1 MRNLLNF
8 LLKYNY
14 WFLFILLEVASFVL
28 LFRFNRYQQSAFFTS
43 ANTVVGAVYEVSGGI
58 SSYFHLK
65 SVNEDLLDRN
75 MVLEQQIT
83 NLEKALREQQLDS
96 MAINSIRQ
104 VPQAD
109 YQLFKAHVIK
119 NSLNLVD
126 NYITLDKGSSS
137 GIRSEMGVVDGN
149 GIVGIVYETSPS
161 YSVVISVLNSKSNI
175 SCKIIG
181 SDYFGYLKWEH
192 GDSRYAYL
200 KDLPRHAEFNLGD
213 TVVTSGFSTVFPEGI
228 MVGTVDDM
236 SDSNDGLSYLL
247 KIKLATDFGKLSDV
261 RVVARTGQEE
271 QKQDTDEQ
279 SMVDVGTSQVES
291 ENHPLSGD
299 EENLDNTESTSAN
312 GTTDG
317 ETYGNTVDNN
327 DVDGTAYVDN
337 ENSVV
342 GENDSNAQQGE
353 GISSMNTGDG
363 ASIAS
368 DSETTDVSASAIN
381 LPEIN
386 FSEDTLMEW
395 PVNGNILLDYS
406 MDQTTYFPTLDQY
419 KLSPAIAVGAV
430 EGAPVVAAVNGT
442 VYSVEQDAQT
452 GTTLT
457 MEIGNGYQAIYGQL
471 TDLTVSEGDTVKKG
485 TTIGYIAQPTKYY
498 STEGTNLYFEM
509 KKDGEPIDP
518 IAYLP

>member
-1 MRNLLNF
+1 MMNNRVTRIIANSVGLAA
-8 LLKYNY
+8 
-14 WFLFILLEVASFVL
+14 VAALGITV
-28 LFRFNRYQQSAFFTS
+28 YQLGTS
-43 ANTVVGAVYEVSGGI
+43 PIKEEGP
-58 SSYFHLK
+58 
-65 SVNEDLLDRN
+65 
-75 MVLEQQIT
+75 
-83 NLEKALREQQLDS
+83 REQ
-96 MAINSIRQ
+96 
-104 VPQAD
+104 
-109 YQLFKAHVIK
+109 
-119 NSLNLVD
+119 
-126 NYITLDKGSSS
+126 T
-137 GIRSEMGVVDGN
+137 E
-149 GIVGIVYETSPS
+149 
-161 YSVVISVLNSKSNI
+161 
-175 SCKIIG
+175 
-181 SDYFGYLKWEH
+181 
-192 GDSRYAYL
+192 
-200 KDLPRHAEFNLGD
+200 
-213 TVVTSGFSTVFPEGI
+213 ST
-228 MVGTVDDM
+228 D
-236 SDSNDGLSYLL
+236 
-247 KIKLATDFGKLSDV
+247 
-261 RVVARTGQEE
+261 QEE

-327 DVDGTAYVDN
+327 NVDGTADVDN

-342 GENDSNAQQGE
+342 GENDSNAQQGK

-368 DSETTDVSASAIN
+368 NSETTDVSASAIN